1 MNGFDETMVPDG
13 RTREGKAMRRTLD
26 VTSVPQKPMD
36 ATVDSVAR
44 AEARLREIRENQPE
58 GGAVRDKFWAPPPP
72 AGWDYQWKATHVMGE
87 EQSAYVV
94 ELSRQGWTPVPLSR
108 YPTMM
113 PGSWKGSTIENEGQ
127 VLMERP
133 LILTEEARAQEARA
147 AREAVLTKEQQ
158 LRSGRGS
165 DLGPREVHRFSK
177 SRSPIGVPSDE

>member
-1 MNGFDETMVPDG
+1 MNAFDEIEVPDG
-13 RTREGKAMRRTLD
+13 RTREGRAFRKN
-26 VTSVPQKPMD
+26 MD
-36 ATVDSVAR
+36 ATSVAPAPLDAKADSLAR
-44 AEARLREIRENQPE
+44 AEARLREIRENQPD
-58 GGAVRDKFWAPPPP
+58 GGAVRDKFWAPEPPN
-72 AGWDYQWKATHVMGE
+72 GWDYQWKATHVMGE
-87 EQSAYVV
+87 EQSAYIV

-113 PGSWKGSTIENEGQ
+113 PGSWKGETIENEGQ

-133 LILTEEARAQEARA
+133 KVLTEEARAQEARA

-177 SRSPIGVPSDE
+177 SRAPIGVPSDE